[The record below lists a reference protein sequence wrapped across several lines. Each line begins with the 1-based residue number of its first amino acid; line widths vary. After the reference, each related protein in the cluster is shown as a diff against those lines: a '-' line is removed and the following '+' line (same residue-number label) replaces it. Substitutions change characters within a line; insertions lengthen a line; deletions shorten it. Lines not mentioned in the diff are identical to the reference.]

1 MNAEDTE
8 VLQIEGKRDV
18 KAIMAKFNTV
28 NNPSEEIS
36 INRPGKIAGTSP
48 FPVNSALQTRKA
60 ALEKFNSVSQKTEDV
75 PLQVQQKPV
84 LPKLP
89 SGSKLQKEVKAD
101 QNPKPPYP
109 KPAVGKLGNFN
120 AQNKENDEKPAF
132 PKPPGPKP
140 SEILKDEPKPLFP
153 KPTGPKSLVNLST
166 QEKEVKPLFPKPPG
180 LKPFTS
186 AITQEEEPKPLFP
199 KPPGLKPFTSAITQE
214 EEPKPIFPKPS
225 GPKPFTSA
233 ISQEE
238 EPKPIFLKPTGLKP
252 TSSFT
257 AQQNESKP
265 LFPKPGQ
272 VKKPPWITDSSQ
284 NEENVPKNVTL
295 PKAHLAP
302 KPKTGSLKAK
312 YEETEENSSPP
323 TGAGVYPGVS
333 LKSASFRRSQ
343 NSFSKEST
351 EQNSD
356 DKISNQKNI
365 FLTKLNQGSAT
376 TTPSST
382 VSKLKAGFMAK
393 QENNLQELR
402 EENKNST
409 TPKHKPL
416 PNLSTLGQPPSKPN
430 RPPSVNLENF
440 RKSTTPGLNK
450 PLRPPVPAAQ
460 LPPPL
465 PSQPRPPPPPHPTT
479 QPPAPNL
486 PPRNIKVPDLE
497 LFEEN
502 YDDVGIISPTLP
514 PGRQGEGLS
523 NHGVPEKNSDSDGE
537 MYEDLDEIRVTREEE
552 KKREKEEK
560 KKLEQEKKEQKEK
573 EKKEQEIRKR
583 FKLVGSI
590 EVIHNAKASEDCKG
604 GKYDLTVKQGEP
616 IEIIR
621 ITDNPEGK
629 WLGRTADGSYGFIK
643 ITCVDIDYD
652 SLKRKPVNR
661 PQQHVEEDQE
671 VYDDIAEQDSGSGLG
686 GGRMPLPLYPEN
698 EEVYDG
704 IDDVDLNISSTPQ
717 DETKANWSWGLL
729 KIIKGKDDKRSVR
742 KKEKKQEQENE
753 EPEFIPLPQDF
764 AKDSGDG
771 DIYDDVDTGDFPP
784 PPPEISLNKN
794 LKSPGISRGKGE
806 EKDNKKL
813 KKFEKEEKEFRKK
826 FKYEGEIKFLYTVE
840 VVPTL
845 TSKKW
850 GSKDLPLKPREV
862 LEVIQEMDTTK
873 VICRNDEGKYGYVLR
888 SNIVTDG
895 GDVYD
900 DIGEGCI
907 YDND

>member
-1 MNAEDTE
+1 
-8 VLQIEGKRDV
+8 EGKRDV

-140 SEILKDEPKPLFP
+140 SEILKD
-153 KPTGPKSLVNLST
+153 
-166 QEKEVKPLFPKPPG
+166 
-180 LKPFTS
+180 
-186 AITQEEEPKPLFP
+186 EPKPLFP

-440 RKSTTPGLNK
+440 RKSTTPGNSQGSGQ
-450 PLRPPVPAAQ
+450 VSYGTTIPAAQ

-486 PPRNIKVPDLE
+486 PPRNIKVPDLDNL

-502 YDDVGIISPTLP
+502 YDDIKFSDDALIID
-514 PGRQGEGLS
+514 
-523 NHGVPEKNSDSDGE
+523 NNSDSDGE
-537 MYEDLDEIRVTREEE
+537 MYEDLDEISQRVTREEE

-671 VYDDIAEQDSGSGLG
+671 VYDDIAEQDSGHLTTYGQVG
-686 GGRMPLPLYPEN
+686 TMPLPLYPEN

-753 EPEFIPLPQDF
+753 EPELFPTIT
-764 AKDSGDG
+764 DSGDG

-784 PPPEISLNKN
+784 PPPEISMS
-794 LKSPGISRGKGE
+794 KSISRGKGE